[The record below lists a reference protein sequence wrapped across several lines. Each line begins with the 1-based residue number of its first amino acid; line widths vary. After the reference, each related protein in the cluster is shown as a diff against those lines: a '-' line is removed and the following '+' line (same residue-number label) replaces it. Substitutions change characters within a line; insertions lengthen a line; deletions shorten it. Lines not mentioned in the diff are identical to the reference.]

1 MRHVLSSVVASV
13 LLSGLAVG
21 TAFAAEPP
29 HHAPDPSRLVKAEKA
44 AMTPLAHLHG
54 IWRGQ
59 AHIDMGGQSHTIT
72 QTERVGPL
80 LDGAVLVMEGRGYNS
95 DGRVGFQALGVVSYD
110 PATKAYHMQSY
121 AQGREGKFPLT
132 LTDDGFAWEIK
143 AGPTTIHYTATISD
157 DTWHEVGVR
166 KLPNGKSV
174 DFFEM
179 TLKRVGDTDWPAAG
193 AVPAAP

>member
-1 MRHVLSSVVASV
+1 MRQVLSSVVATV
-13 LLSGLAVG
+13 LLSGLAG
-21 TAFAAEPP
+21 GAACAGEPP
-29 HHAPDPSRLVKAEKA
+29 HHAPDPARLVKAEKA
-44 AMTPLAHLHG
+44 AMAPLARMHG

-80 LDGAVLVMEGRGYNS
+80 LDGAVLVMEGRGYNP
-95 DGRVGFQALGVVSYD
+95 DGQVGFQALGVVSYD

-121 AQGREGKFPLT
+121 AQGREGNFPLT

-143 AGPTTIHYTATISD
+143 AGPATIHYTATVSGD
-157 DTWHEVGVR
+157 RWHEVGVR
-166 KLPNGKSV
+166 KLPDGTSV
-174 DFFEM
+174 RFFEM

-193 AVPAAP
+193 AVPATP